1 MTTERA
7 VKVGVGGDREV
18 RSTGDGQYIGGGGLH
33 KGVST
38 PLLTM

>member
-18 RSTGDGQYIGGGGLH
+18 EGGGGVWTTFE
-33 KGVST
+33 KGGDRQYRRVFIK
-38 PLLTM
+38 